1 MRDRTDKV
9 KNSFN
14 GERGFVLLLEIVVSL
29 IIIYFLYY
37 FLVNTY
43 FKRTTSDIRQ
53 IAPDIKTGD
62 AVVLPRID
70 TSSRQA
76 IEDSVRGTIDEI
88 NEKRQKQL
96 DEFMKNQ

>member
-1 MRDRTDKV
+1 MRDRTAKV
-9 KNSFN
+9 KSGLNA
-14 GERGFVLLLEIVVSL
+14 ERGFVLLLEIVVSL
-29 IIIYFLYY
+29 IIICFLYY

-43 FKRTTSDIRQ
+43 FKKTTSDIRQ
-53 IAPDIKTGD
+53 IAPGIKTGD
-62 AVVLPRID
+62 SVVIPRID

-76 IEDSVRGTIDEI
+76 IENSVRGTIDEI

>member
-1 MRDRTDKV
+1 MRDRTEKV

-14 GERGFVLLLEIVVSL
+14 GKRGFVLLLEIVVSL
-29 IIIYFLYY
+29 IIICFIWY

-43 FKRTTSDIRQ
+43 FKKTTVDIKQ
-53 IAPDIKTGD
+53 IAPDIKTD
-62 AVVLPRID
+62 DSVVLPRID

-76 IEDSVRGTIDEI
+76 IENSVRGTIDEI

-96 DEFMKNQ
+96 DEFMRNQ